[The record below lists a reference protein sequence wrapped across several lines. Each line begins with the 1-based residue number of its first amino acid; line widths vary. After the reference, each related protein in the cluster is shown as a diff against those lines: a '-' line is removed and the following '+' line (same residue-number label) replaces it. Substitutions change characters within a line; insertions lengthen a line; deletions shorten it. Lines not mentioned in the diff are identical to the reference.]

1 MILIGNVPPPT
12 QLSPARGVVLRE
24 FAPRTDRVPRDLRV
38 DTPEIQESFRVSFSD
53 AALAA
58 ASGSVRDAA
67 QRPTVTDEGELGADP
82 RLLAYRRIA
91 AL

>member
-1 MILIGNVPPPT
+1 MLPIVSQPPT
-12 QLSPARGVVLRE
+12 PLQPLRSAVLRE
-24 FAPRTDRVPRDLRV
+24 FSPRTDRVPRDARI
-38 DTPEIQESFRVSFSD
+38 DAPEIEESFRVSFSD

-58 ASGSVRDAA
+58 AAGRVRDAA
-67 QRPTVTDEGELGADP
+67 QRPTVRDEGELGADP